1 MKYFSGLTFSSFKFF
16 SSCLSPTFLRP
27 LRLLVKWQLPSEM
40 WSRLKLD
47 SALLTRSRSR
57 SLVGPPDPLF
67 IRFGRALFLFGS
79 LLLYRWI
86 SSFKDLAQSRFE
98 LWFDLDGRWQRKR
111 SDNRDYVPSVEER
124 KWKFWNFPQWLA
136 EALFVTIDASE
147 QRIMMPGICSQ
158 RKKRSLPQMDQTS
171 KHKKID
177 IFSCHIPCVSTDLS
191 ALPKKAV
198 WSKVGNLRLWA
209 ATD

>member
-1 MKYFSGLTFSSFKFF
+1 
-16 SSCLSPTFLRP
+16 
-27 LRLLVKWQLPSEM
+27 M

-57 SLVGPPDPLF
+57 SLVGPPDPFF

-136 EALFVTIDASE
+136 EALFVIIVWAADHDAGDLFTAEEEKSSSNGSDKYVSHKKS
-147 QRIMMPGICSQ
+147 IFLAAIFPVSLLILVLCQ
-158 RKKRSLPQMDQTS
+158 RKRFDPK
-171 KHKKID
+171 
-177 IFSCHIPCVSTDLS
+177 S
-191 ALPKKAV
+191 A
-198 WSKVGNLRLWA
+198 WNLRLWA
-209 ATD
+209 LCPRTIS